1 MEKKITEKMIL
12 TAIKEV
18 AEGIDFGAE
27 VSATDV
33 IAFCDKK
40 IAQAAAKAD
49 KAKEKRAEKA
59 AENDEL
65 IVKVQEALTDEFQTG
80 QDIADALDIT
90 KGKVVNRLSKLVADG
105 VAVKEQIKIGDT
117 KAMAYKLA

>member
-12 TAIKEV
+12 TTIKEV